1 MSGLPGAGAKRRFAA
16 TTAAVAAGAALV
28 AAPARAQVPA
38 PPLPSPI
45 AVDLPVASVPLQAQ
59 RLDRRRLTAVVELA
73 GRAAPDMQLTLTGAC
88 GGLSCDAMTYTDH
101 AGRWRTRMR
110 LTTPR
115 ARRAVTVR
123 VAYWP
128 GLYAQPRARV
138 RVALRRS
145 ALAAPAAPPVPPA
158 AVGGSAGRPPSGARP
173 ALVVVGDSLAIGTAG
188 SLAADLPDFDVRT
201 DARVGRPLAEG
212 MDVLAGTTLPWQLDG
227 RRTILAFSLF
237 TNDDPVD
244 APRSRL
250 RCAPPSPASARAA
263 ARSGRRSPA
272 GAARHELSAGQRA
285 PASARGGSAAR
296 RAPARRAVGRGGRP
310 PPPLEDARPR
320 PHDRG
325 RHVRARPDVRERRA
339 RLRRVAAYL
348 ATAATT
354 ARRSRRTETHVHGPR
369 RARRQS

>member
-73 GRAAPDMQLTLTGAC
+73 GRAAPDMQLTLIGAC

-110 LTTPR
+110 LTTR
-115 ARRAVTVR
+115 AAGAPSPCASRTGRACTPS
-123 VAYWP
+123 A
-128 GLYAQPRARV
+128 RARV

-158 AVGGSAGRPPSGARP
+158 AVGGAGRPPSGTRP

-188 SLAADLPDFDVRT
+188 SLAADLPEFDVRT

-244 APRSRL
+244 APAL
-250 RCAPPSPASARAA
+250 EAAVRAA
-263 ARSGRRSPA
+263 VARLGPGGCAIWATIARPAPRGTSYRPVNARLHQLAADPQLAGRLLVVPWA
-272 GAARHELSAGQRA
+272 EEAARH
-285 PASARGGSAAR
+285 R
-296 RAPARRAVGRGGRP
+296 RWRTRDRVHTTAVGTF
-310 PPPLEDARPR
+310 ARALMYANA
-320 PHDRG
+320 
-325 RHVRARPDVRERRA
+325 VRACGA
-339 RLRRVAAYL
+339 
-348 ATAATT
+348 
-354 ARRSRRTETHVHGPR
+354 
-369 RARRQS
+369 